1 MHRPV
6 GANRIDG
13 ASSDTLIGFLDT
25 QRGMRLFYCCGVYT
39 FLVGIANL
47 DFMFYTRF
55 GSSTMGFFKH

>member
-25 QRGMRLFYCCGVYT
+25 QRHEIILLLWRLYIPCRYRKSRFHVLYSFRFFNHGV
-39 FLVGIANL
+39 L
-47 DFMFYTRF
+47 
-55 GSSTMGFFKH
+55 